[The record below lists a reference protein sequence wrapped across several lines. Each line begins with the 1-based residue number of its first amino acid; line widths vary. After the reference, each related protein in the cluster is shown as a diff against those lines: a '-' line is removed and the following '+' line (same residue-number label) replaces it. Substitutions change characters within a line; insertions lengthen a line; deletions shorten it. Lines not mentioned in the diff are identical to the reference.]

1 MIEQHNNS
9 VIFRDVIDDNH
20 IIDFSYIG
28 MHGTEEQNISITEFD
43 NGFLLGDAIYYDYKT
58 NHYRRALAMNQIMS
72 EVIGVVSKII
82 DKDTFELTLKGS
94 IILDRYNNI
103 PINTPLYLSQN
114 ISGKLIQD
122 EPSIISKIIGVTT
135 VNGIYVDIQRGYFV
149 GFGPEVYFASAEPYL
164 FISNDNKLF
173 KTATN
178 MQDNTNF
185 EPQDQLRY
193 YTSQEIQDIITRIKN
208 DIY

>member
-9 VIFRDVIDDNH
+9 VIFRDVQDDNNL
-20 IIDFSYIG
+20 IDFSYIG
-28 MHGTEEQNISITEFD
+28 MHGTEEQIITLTELD

-72 EVIGVVSKII
+72 EVIGVVSKLI

-103 PINTPLYLSQN
+103 PENTPLYLSQN
-114 ISGKLIQD
+114 ISGKLVQD
-122 EPSIISKIIGVTT
+122 EPTNVSKIIAVTIS
-135 VNGIYVDIQRGYFV
+135 NGIYVNIQRGYFV
-149 GFGPEVYFASAEPYL
+149 GFSSAVFFASAESYML
-164 FISNDNKLF
+164 VSSDNKLF
-173 KTATN
+173 QTVNNVK
-178 MQDNTNF
+178 DNTNY
-185 EPQDQLRY
+185 EVIDTLRY
-193 YTSQEIQDIITRIKN
+193 YTSQEIQDLITRIKN